1 MEHGDDE
8 AIVAGLRAG
17 DRAAWLRLY
26 DCYAPAL
33 WRQVARLLDGGS
45 ADARAD
51 TAAADVMQA
60 TMIAAAE
67 SARNYDAARGTLWM
81 WLFGIARRQVA
92 LHSRARQ
99 RQHQRTDDAADV
111 AAVAEWLA
119 GDEPAPPQALE
130 SRETADCVRRAL
142 AELADEDAFILAAA
156 YMEQM
161 TMREV
166 AALLGKSAEATR
178 SHAARA
184 RRNFRDAFARLAGR
198 NAGRDTHRSTDHV
211 A

>member
-1 MEHGDDE
+1 MEHGDDQ

-17 DRAAWLRLY
+17 DRTAWLRLY
-26 DCYAPAL
+26 DRYAPPL
-33 WRQVARLLDGGS
+33 WRHVARLVGGGS
-45 ADARAD
+45 AGAHAD
-51 TAAADVMQA
+51 AADIMQA

-67 SARNYDAARGTLWM
+67 SARNYDATRGTLWM

-92 LHSRARQ
+92 LHFRTRQ
-99 RQHQRTDDAADV
+99 RQHGREGASDVADV
-111 AAVAEWLA
+111 AGGGDWLA
-119 GDEPAPPQALE
+119 GDEPAPPQSLE
-130 SRETADCVRRAL
+130 SHETADCVRRAL

-161 TMREV
+161 PMQQV
-166 AALLGKSAEATR
+166 AALLGKSTEATR

-198 NAGRDTHRSTDHV
+198 DTHRSTDHV